1 MSNPIVAVADTI
13 FPNLDPVKQELLR
26 IDAELK
32 FAEQPTPEAILAVAR
47 EADGLFVTYGQITAD
62 IIGELENCKVIGRF
76 GIGTDNI
83 DIPAATKRG
92 IIVTYAPV
100 YCLEEVSDHTMAM
113 LLALARKIP
122 FASNLVRAGRWEMPA
137 VVPIHRL
144 RGQTL
149 GLVGLGNI
157 PQSVAP
163 KAQAFG
169 ISVISSDPFVSPEIA
184 AKLNVELVS
193 FDVLL
198 ERSDYV
204 SLHAPLTP
212 KTEKLLGADAF
223 GKMKP
228 SAFLINTARG
238 PLVDVDALAKA
249 LDAGEIAGAALDVLP
264 VEPPPEDL
272 ALLGRDNVI
281 ITPHTAFYS
290 EEALLNLQTTVAKD
304 VVAVLGGKTPAYPVN
319 ARELGRG

>member
-1 MSNPIVAVADTI
+1 
-13 FPNLDPVKQELLR
+13 
-26 IDAELK
+26 
-32 FAEQPTPEAILAVAR
+32 
-47 EADGLFVTYGQITAD
+47 
-62 IIGELENCKVIGRF
+62 
-76 GIGTDNI
+76 
-83 DIPAATKRG
+83 
-92 IIVTYAPV
+92 
-100 YCLEEVSDHTMAM
+100 
-113 LLALARKIP
+113 
-122 FASNLVRAGRWEMPA
+122 MPA

>member
-113 LLALARKIP
+113 LMALARKIP

>member
-1 MSNPIVAVADTI
+1 MSSPLVAVADTI

-32 FAEQPTPEAILAVAR
+32 FAVQPTPEAILAVAR

-92 IIVTYAPV
+92 IVVTYAPV

-113 LLALARKIP
+113 LMALARKIP

-149 GLVGLGNI
+149 GLVGFGNI

-169 ISVISSDPFVSPEIA
+169 ISVIASDPFVSPEIA

-193 FDVLL
+193 FDALL

-223 GKMKP
+223 KKMKP

-238 PLVDVDALAKA
+238 PLVDVDALAKG

-304 VVAVLGGKTPAYPVN
+304 VVAVLGGKTPAFPVN
-319 ARELGRG
+319 AKELGRG

>member
-113 LLALARKIP
+113 LMALARKIP

-169 ISVISSDPFVSPEIA
+169 ISVIAVDPFVSPEIA
-184 AKLNVELVS
+184 EKLNVEMVS
-193 FDVLL
+193 FDALL

-204 SLHAPLTP
+204 SVHAPLTP
-212 KTEKLLGADAF
+212 KTEKLLDADAF
-223 GKMKP
+223 KRMKP

-249 LDAGEIAGAALDVLP
+249 LDAGEISGAALDVLP
-264 VEPPPEDL
+264 VEPPPEGL

-290 EEALLNLQTTVAKD
+290 EEALIDLQTTVAMD
-304 VVAVLGGKTPAYPVN
+304 VVAVLSEKIPAFPVN
-319 ARELGRG
+319 AKDLGRG

>member
-1 MSNPIVAVADTI
+1 MSSPLVAIVDSV

-32 FAEQPTPEAILAVAR
+32 FAEKPTPDAILDVAR
-47 EADGLFVTYGQITAD
+47 EADGLFVTYGQITAE

-83 DIPAATKRG
+83 DIAAATKRG
-92 IIVTYAPV
+92 IVVTYAPV

-113 LLALARKIP
+113 LMALARKIP
-122 FASNLVRAGRWEMPA
+122 FASNLVQAGRWEMPA

-144 RGQTL
+144 KGQTL
-149 GLVGLGNI
+149 GLVGFGNI
-157 PQSVAP
+157 PQSLAP
-163 KAQAFG
+163 KAQAFE
-169 ISVISSDPFVSPEIA
+169 ISVIAADPFVPPETA
-184 AKLNVELVS
+184 SKLYVELVS
-193 FDVLL
+193 FDALL

-204 SLHAPLTP
+204 SVHAPLTP

-223 GKMKP
+223 KKMKP
-228 SAFLINTARG
+228 GAFLINTARG

-264 VEPPPEDL
+264 VEPPPEGL

-304 VVAVLGGKTPAYPVN
+304 VVAVLSDETPAFPVN
-319 ARELGRG
+319 AAELG

>member
-1 MSNPIVAVADTI
+1 MSSPLVAIADSV

-32 FAEQPTPEAILAVAR
+32 FAEKPTPDAILDVAR
-47 EADGLFVTYGQITAD
+47 EADGLFVTYGQITAE

-83 DIPAATKRG
+83 DIAAATKRG
-92 IIVTYAPV
+92 IVVTYAPV
-100 YCLEEVSDHTMAM
+100 YCIEEVSDHTMAM
-113 LLALARKIP
+113 LMALARKIS
-122 FASNLVRAGRWEMPA
+122 FASNLVQAGRWEMPA

-144 RGQTL
+144 KGQTL
-149 GLVGLGNI
+149 GLVGFGNI
-157 PQSVAP
+157 PQNLAP
-163 KAQAFG
+163 KAQAFE
-169 ISVISSDPFVSPEIA
+169 ISVIAADPFVPPETA
-184 AKLNVELVS
+184 SKLNVELVS
-193 FDVLL
+193 FDALL

-204 SLHAPLTP
+204 SVHAPLTP
-212 KTEKLLGADAF
+212 KTGKLLGADAF
-223 GKMKP
+223 KKMKP
-228 SAFLINTARG
+228 GAFLINTARG

-264 VEPPPEDL
+264 VEPPPEGL

-304 VVAVLGGKTPAYPVN
+304 VVAVLSDETPAFPVN
-319 ARELGRG
+319 AAELG

>member
-1 MSNPIVAVADTI
+1 
-13 FPNLDPVKQELLR
+13 VKQELLR

-113 LLALARKIP
+113 LMALARKIP